1 MSDMELTLRTAD
13 RARKAEVTVDD
24 SQTCGEV
31 VQSAVENWTLPAD
44 SEYTLTNVS
53 KVPPVTLDP
62 STDLAA
68 AGVLAGETLE
78 IQPVLVAGRG

>member
-24 SQTCGEV
+24 GQTCGEV

-44 SEYTLTNVS
+44 SQYTLTNVS
-53 KVPPVTLDP
+53 KEPPVTLDP
-62 STDLAA
+62 STDLADS
-68 AGVLAGETLE
+68 GVLTGEILE
-78 IQPVLVAGRG
+78 IQPVLIAGRG